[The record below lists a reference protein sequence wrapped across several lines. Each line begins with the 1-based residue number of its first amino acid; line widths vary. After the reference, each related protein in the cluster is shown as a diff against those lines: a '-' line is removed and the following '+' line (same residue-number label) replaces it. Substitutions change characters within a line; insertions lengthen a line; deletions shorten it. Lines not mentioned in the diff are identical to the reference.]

1 MREREIASRSLTTR
15 PSSPATGESA
25 SPKVGKVAEGGRDE
39 VRRLLFLAFKG
50 VEGALAMSKLRWAVP
65 ALETG
70 VLGALSRARAEI
82 SLEREAVG
90 RLGMEQGIATTHTR
104 LDPV

>member
-50 VEGALAMSKLRWAVP
+50 VEGALAMSKLRWAG

>member
-50 VEGALAMSKLRWAVP
+50 VEGALATSKLRWAG

-70 VLGALSRARAEI
+70 VLGALSRARAEF
-82 SLEREAVG
+82 
-90 RLGMEQGIATTHTR
+90 HK
-104 LDPV
+104 